1 MSVFNCHEV
10 VTCYYISILLTE
22 QLCCCERHHGKGY
35 FVSIFR
41 TLHRSILILF
51 AVVVVS
57 IVTLVHFSIT
67 KIVAEQSR
75 AQQASMSPA
84 IDLVVDQLIKP
95 LHIAETLSKSR
106 ELIDIMNVTSTE
118 EFDESKAF
126 DMLDR
131 LEDEFGLV
139 FFIASEPKRKQYNS
153 DGSIIE
159 LVEGEVNWYF
169 KYKDSP
175 RNAVADIGKWEDT
188 HFYIDLKIYD
198 DEGQFLGFFGVG
210 KALNSFLTVFES
222 YKLEHG
228 YDFIF
233 VNDSD
238 DIMLSSDPNL
248 IAAFSEFKNLSD
260 LPWFQDLNDEIRL
273 AKNLNN
279 QLVRVNNFDYLV
291 AEIHI
296 GQFDWTLYLLS
307 PLDARQTE
315 ISRGFVASVVT
326 LLVVIF
332 ALFLLI
338 YNILYFFRKDMQ
350 SSNLQFFP
358 PRLPDRI
365 SIEDDYN
372 AILEK
377 ESDVAVIIV
386 DIDNFTHINDTYGRN
401 VGDEILDSFSAFL
414 STKLRSNDVLG
425 RWSSEEFIILLA
437 ETGPHEAFD
446 IAQKL
451 RHGVSQLDPPAA
463 HQDIK
468 LTASFGIS
476 YTATPRPMSEVT
488 ANADDALYQAKRD
501 GTDLVRMQL
510 IE

>member
-1 MSVFNCHEV
+1 M
-10 VTCYYISILLTE
+10 
-22 QLCCCERHHGKGY
+22 
-35 FVSIFR
+35 SIFR

-84 IDLVVDQLIKP
+84 IDLVVDQLMKP

-106 ELIDIMNVTSTE
+106 ELIDIMNIDSNK
-118 EFDESKAF
+118 EFDESEVF
-126 DMLDR
+126 TMLNR
-131 LEDEFGLV
+131 LEDEFGLI
-139 FFIASEPKRKQYNS
+139 FFIASEPKRMQYNS
-153 DGSIIE
+153 DGSKIE

-175 RNAVADIGKWEDT
+175 QNAVADIGKWEDT

-238 DIMLSSDPNL
+238 DIMLSSDPSL
-248 IAAFSEFKNLSD
+248 IAAFSEFKSLSD
-260 LPWFQDLNDEIRL
+260 LPWFQSLNDEIRL
-273 AKNLNN
+273 SKNLNN
-279 QLVRVNNFDYLV
+279 QLVSVDTLDYLI

-307 PLDARQTE
+307 PLNARQTE
-315 ISRGFVASVVT
+315 ISRGFVASVVS
-326 LLVVIF
+326 LLVIIF

-338 YNILYFFRKDMQ
+338 YNILYYFRKDMQ
-350 SSNLQFFP
+350 SNNLQFFP
-358 PRLPDRI
+358 ARLPDRI
-365 SIEDDYN
+365 SIEEKYN
-372 AILEK
+372 EMLDQK
-377 ESDVAVIIV
+377 HDVAVIIV

-401 VGDEILDSFSAFL
+401 IGDEILESFTSYLSA
-414 STKLRSNDVLG
+414 TLRSSDVLG

-437 ETGPHEAFD
+437 DTGPHEAFD

-451 RHGVSQLDPPAA
+451 RHGVSQLDPPMS
-463 HQDIK
+463 HQSIK

-476 YTATPRPMSEVT
+476 YTATPKPMKEVT

-510 IE
+510 FE

>member
-1 MSVFNCHEV
+1 MLNYVQHNNLV
-10 VTCYYISILLTE
+10 VQAWLKS
-22 QLCCCERHHGKGY
+22 GWVGD

-84 IDLVVDQLIKP
+84 IDLVIDELIKP

-106 ELIDIMNVTSTE
+106 ELIDIMDIDNHNE
-118 EFDESKAF
+118 IDESAVF
-126 DMLDR
+126 AMLTR
-131 LEDEFGLV
+131 LEKEFGMV
-139 FFIASEPKRKQYNS
+139 FFIASEPKRMQYNS
-153 DGSIIE
+153 DGERIE
-159 LVEGEVNWYF
+159 LLEEEINWYF
-169 KYKDSP
+169 KYKDSA

-198 DEGQFLGFFGVG
+198 DEGRFLGFFGVG
-210 KALNSFLTVFES
+210 KALNSFLSVFQS

-233 VNDSD
+233 VDDSD
-238 DIMLSSDPNL
+238 DIMLSSDPSL
-248 IAAFSEFKNLSD
+248 IAAFSKFKSLSD
-260 LPWFQDLNDEIRL
+260 LPWFQNLNDDIRQS
-273 AKNLNN
+273 KNLNN
-279 QLVRVNNFDYLV
+279 QLVTVESLDYLI

-307 PLDARQTE
+307 PLNARQTA
-315 ISRGFVASVVT
+315 ISRGFVVSVVI
-326 LLVVIF
+326 LLVIIF

-338 YNILYFFRKDMQ
+338 YNILYYFRKGMH
-350 SSNLQFFP
+350 SNNLQLFP
-358 PRLPDRI
+358 VRLPDRI
-365 SIEDDYN
+365 GIERHYN
-372 AILEK
+372 KILDK
-377 ESDVAVIIV
+377 QHDVAVIIV
-386 DIDNFTHINDTYGRN
+386 GIDNFTQINDTCGRN
-401 VGDEILDSFSAFL
+401 VGDEILDIFTEYL
-414 STKLRSNDVLG
+414 STTLRRSDVLG
-425 RWSSEEFIILLA
+425 RWSSEEFIILL
-437 ETGPHEAFD
+437 TDIGPHEAFD

-451 RHGVSQLDPPAA
+451 RHGISQLDPPVSKPTV
-463 HQDIK
+463 K

-476 YTATPRPMSEVT
+476 YTSTPKPMHEVT
-488 ANADDALYQAKRD
+488 ANADDALYQARRD

-510 IE
+510 FE